1 MSHSRKRRMYSYSY
15 LAEISADYAE
25 KLEDPQWSWAHSVL
39 EEWKEDL
46 DRKIRTYKETELCTR
61 FQAEK
66 ILAYILRQKS

>member
-25 KLEDPQWSWAHSVL
+25 KLEDPQWSWLRSVIT
-39 EEWKEDL
+39 EWKEDL
-46 DRKIRTYKETELCTR
+46 DRRIRTYKETELCTR